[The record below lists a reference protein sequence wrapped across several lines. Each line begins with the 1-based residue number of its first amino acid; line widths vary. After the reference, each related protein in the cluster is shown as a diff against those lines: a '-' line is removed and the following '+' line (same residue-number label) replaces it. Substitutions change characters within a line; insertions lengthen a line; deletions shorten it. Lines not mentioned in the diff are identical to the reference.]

1 MNAQRSTLKRAL
13 MVVAKQPAPG
23 QTKTRLTPALTGEQA
38 SALYECFLLDT
49 LDIIRTACAQLDITP
64 IIAYLPQEGE
74 GYFRQIAPDFE
85 LLLQEGSDLS
95 ERLHHATTRC
105 LTQGYDRAVI
115 MDSDS
120 PSLPA
125 AHLVEAFAAVDA
137 ADVSLGACED
147 GGYYLIGLRK
157 PAPSLF
163 LTVTMST
170 DHVTADTL
178 ERAAQAG
185 LSVHLLPVHYD
196 IDYVSDLKR
205 LTEELSQ
212 LPDQIAA
219 HTRAFLKTNP
229 VEMID

>member
-1 MNAQRSTLKRAL
+1 
-13 MVVAKQPAPG
+13 VVAKQPAPG

-49 LDIIRTACAQLDITP
+49 LEIIRTARTQLALTP
-64 IIAYLPQEGE
+64 IIAYLPPDGE
-74 GYFRQIAPDFE
+74 AYFRRIAPDFE
-85 LLLQEGSDLS
+85 LLLQEGDDLS
-95 ERLHHATTRC
+95 ERLHNATRHC

-125 AHLVEAFAAVDA
+125 AHLVEAFTALET
-137 ADVSLGACED
+137 ADVSLGACDD
-147 GGYYLIGLRK
+147 GGYYLIGLK
-157 PAPSLF
+157 QPAPSLF

-178 ERAAQAG
+178 DRAAQAG
-185 LSVHLLPVHYD
+185 LSLHHLAVHYD

-205 LTEELSQ
+205 LIDELGQ
-212 LPDQIAA
+212 LPDNIAP
-219 HTRAFLKTNP
+219 HTRAFLQTNS
-229 VEMID
+229 IGITI